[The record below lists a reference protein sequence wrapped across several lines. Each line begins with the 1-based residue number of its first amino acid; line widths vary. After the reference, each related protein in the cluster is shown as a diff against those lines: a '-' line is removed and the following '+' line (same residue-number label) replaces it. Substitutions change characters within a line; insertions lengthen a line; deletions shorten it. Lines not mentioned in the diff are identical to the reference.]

1 MNLTDHIINVALLG
15 TATRELITT
24 DFPEELQ
31 ETLRDIQAKAEDAE
45 ALFYQQSA
53 LGFAFARAGV
63 EAQSIA
69 GVANVTEAP
78 EEDKPYFLREV
89 GELLTSLYL
98 NKNQYLLLYAYRKAA
113 DKGKLIPPA
122 YLQTLLRRAFDRNNP
137 YRYEEQH
144 WLSLLTGQ
152 RGRWLLPQMGFP
164 VWGES
169 GNETWET
176 ASHEE
181 RKRMLTN
188 LRKNSPEQGLALL
201 QTELVKI
208 YEELLRGKLHF
219 NFLLGWS
226 YDKIEFTPEMK
237 KLGLEEVSSN
247 KNEKDDRFLLRQLA
261 ERVPLSFWS
270 EFYDCAPEKAA
281 GKLAKNP
288 PFQKLFD
295 LSKPILNFSDSGWA
309 YHTLKEN
316 ADEKM
321 ADALMGLLPSSQRE
335 EIAFQ
340 SERGGYIPDSWF
352 NEDGIGWGMKFSTR
366 VFQRMLRNNYYLPKE
381 TAEQLALYFPS
392 EMRKPIEQTALS
404 TAAQENNTSTRFC
417 RLMMEYMDLKQRIDT
432 LLNND

>member
-1 MNLTDHIINVALLG
+1 MC
-15 TATRELITT
+15 
-24 DFPEELQ
+24 
-31 ETLRDIQAKAEDAE
+31 
-45 ALFYQQSA
+45 
-53 LGFAFARAGV
+53 
-63 EAQSIA
+63 
-69 GVANVTEAP
+69 
-78 EEDKPYFLREV
+78 
-89 GELLTSLYL
+89 SLP
-98 NKNQYLLLYAYRKAA
+98 
-113 DKGKLIPPA
+113 D
-122 YLQTLLRRAFDRNNP
+122 
-137 YRYEEQH
+137 
-144 WLSLLTGQ
+144 S
-152 RGRWLLPQMGFP
+152 
-164 VWGES
+164 
-169 GNETWET
+169 
-176 ASHEE
+176 
-181 RKRMLTN
+181 
-188 LRKNSPEQGLALL
+188 
-201 QTELVKI
+201 ELVKI

-392 EMRKPIEQTALS
+392 EMRKSIEQTALA

>member
-31 ETLRDIQAKAEDAE
+31 EALCDIQAKAEDAE

-69 GVANVTEAP
+69 GVTNVTEAP

-98 NKNQYLLLYAYRKAA
+98 NKNQYLLLYAYRRAA

-144 WLSLLTGQ
+144 WLSLLAGQ

-201 QTELVKI
+201 QTEL
-208 YEELLRGKLHF
+208 
-219 NFLLGWS
+219 
-226 YDKIEFTPEMK
+226 
-237 KLGLEEVSSN
+237 
-247 KNEKDDRFLLRQLA
+247 KNESAAHRDELIQCLR
-261 ERVPLSFWS
+261 
-270 EFYDCAPEKAA
+270 
-281 GKLAKNP
+281 
-288 PFQKLFD
+288 
-295 LSKPILNFSDSGWA
+295 
-309 YHTLKEN
+309 
-316 ADEKM
+316 
-321 ADALMGLLPSSQRE
+321 
-335 EIAFQ
+335 
-340 SERGGYIPDSWF
+340 
-352 NEDGIGWGMKFSTR
+352 
-366 VFQRMLRNNYYLPKE
+366 
-381 TAEQLALYFPS
+381 
-392 EMRKPIEQTALS
+392 
-404 TAAQENNTSTRFC
+404 
-417 RLMMEYMDLKQRIDT
+417 
-432 LLNND
+432 